1 MVTVGIAGAS
11 GYAGGELLRLLLQH
25 PEVEVQKVTSK
36 QYAGDYVFS
45 AHPNLKGLTDLT
57 FSAESPEEVAARVD
71 LLFMAV
77 PHGSSAAVTPGIVE
91 QGTRVIDLSADFRLH
106 NPEDYP
112 TWYGWDHPAPDLLEK
127 FVYGLPELHREEIRN
142 TRNVAVPGCL
152 ASSSIYS
159 LAPLAKAGL
168 IKGSVLVD
176 GKIGSSGSGNKASA
190 ATHFSERYN
199 SVRIYS
205 PTGHRHI
212 GEIEQELSLVAGT
225 PVSATMSA
233 HSVNMVR
240 GILTTSSVF
249 TDGQIEDRTLWKAY
263 RSMYRDEKF
272 VRFMM
277 NKDGTY
283 RYPDPKLVVGS
294 NFVDLGFV
302 MDQHVNRIVAIG
314 AIDNLIKGTAGNAI
328 QSMNIMLGFREN
340 EALMAAPMR
349 LV

>member
-25 PEVEVQKVTSK
+25 PEVDIKSVTSK
-36 QYAGDYVFS
+36 QHAGEYVFKV
-45 AHPNLKGLTDLT
+45 HPNLKGLTNLSFT
-57 FSAESPEEVAARVD
+57 KESPEEVATVVD

-77 PHGSSAAVTPGIVE
+77 PHGSSASVTPRVID
-91 QGTRVIDLSADFRLH
+91 QGTRVVDLSADFRLH
-106 NPEDYP
+106 NPDDYP
-112 TWYGWDHPAPDLLEK
+112 TWYGWEHPAPDLLKK
-127 FVYGLPELHREEIRN
+127 FAYGLPELHRDEIRN
-142 TRNVAVPGCL
+142 SNNVAVPGCL

-159 LAPLAKAGL
+159 LAPLARAGY
-168 IKGSVLVD
+168 IQGSVVVD
-176 GKIGSSGSGNKASA
+176 GKIGSSGSGNKSSAS
-190 ATHFSERYN
+190 THFSEKYN

-205 PTGHRHI
+205 PSGHRHI
-212 GEIEQELSLVAGT
+212 GEIEQELALAAGR

-240 GILTTSSVF
+240 GILTTSSAF
-249 TDGQIEDRTLWKAY
+249 TEGQIEDRDLWKAY
-263 RSMYRDEKF
+263 RSFYKGEQF

-277 NKDGTY
+277 DPSGIY

-302 MDQHVNRIVAIG
+302 MDHHVDRVVAIG
-314 AIDNLIKGTAGNAI
+314 AIDNLIKGTAGNAV
-328 QSMNIMLGFREN
+328 QSMNIMMGFREN
-340 EALMAAPMR
+340 EALMTAPMR

>member
-112 TWYGWDHPAPDLLEK
+112 VWYGWEHPAPDLLGK

-142 TRNVAVPGCL
+142 ARNVAVPGCL

-176 GKIGSSGSGNKASA
+176 GKIGSSGSAIKHPLPLIFQND
-190 ATHFSERYN
+190 T
-199 SVRIYS
+199 I
-205 PTGHRHI
+205 
-212 GEIEQELSLVAGT
+212 LSGSIALPDT
-225 PVSATMSA
+225 
-233 HSVNMVR
+233 
-240 GILTTSSVF
+240 GIL
-249 TDGQIEDRTLWKAY
+249 GRLNRNY
-263 RSMYRDEKF
+263 RWWR
-272 VRFMM
+272 
-277 NKDGTY
+277 
-283 RYPDPKLVVGS
+283 
-294 NFVDLGFV
+294 
-302 MDQHVNRIVAIG
+302 
-314 AIDNLIKGTAGNAI
+314 
-328 QSMNIMLGFREN
+328 
-340 EALMAAPMR
+340 ALQ
-349 LV
+349 